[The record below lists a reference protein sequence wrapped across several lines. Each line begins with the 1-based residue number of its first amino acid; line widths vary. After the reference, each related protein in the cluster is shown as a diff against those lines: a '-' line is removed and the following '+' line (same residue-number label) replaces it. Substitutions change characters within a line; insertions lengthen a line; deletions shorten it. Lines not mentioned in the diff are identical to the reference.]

1 MCDAGGARC
10 LPLSLSLASLH
21 ACCCLGRASHAAAAF
36 RWQEGGH
43 ALAPFQRAFPKLRSA
58 FSMYISLA
66 LNHVTWTPLATG
78 EAGRCFLSWAHR
90 HPKLSQVLLLEGGR
104 GSSRVSRSRNLGEV
118 VDKYVSLRYSA
129 DTGKD
134 REGITD
140 K

>member
-1 MCDAGGARC
+1 
-10 LPLSLSLASLH
+10 
-21 ACCCLGRASHAAAAF
+21 
-36 RWQEGGH
+36 
-43 ALAPFQRAFPKLRSA
+43 
-58 FSMYISLA
+58 MYISLA

-104 GSSRVSRSRNLGEV
+104 GSRNLGEV